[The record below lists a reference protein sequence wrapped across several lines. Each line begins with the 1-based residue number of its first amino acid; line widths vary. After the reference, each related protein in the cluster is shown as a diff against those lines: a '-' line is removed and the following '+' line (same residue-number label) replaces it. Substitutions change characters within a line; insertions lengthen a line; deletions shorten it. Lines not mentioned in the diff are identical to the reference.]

1 MIMVYS
7 FAVFQNTF
15 LDLVTVTFSSLI
27 VAELL
32 NVFTEVNNFRLV
44 MFIAEIFTLVV
55 YAGSI
60 IFL

>member
-1 MIMVYS
+1 MVYS
-7 FAVFQNTF
+7 FVVFQNTF

-44 MFIAEIFTLVV
+44 MFIAELFTLIV